1 MTACTGSQY
10 LAAVGAAKA
19 IRRDSSEAIVYVE
32 SGGRRNERGRILR
45 GTELGIT
52 GIPSCTICCSEQRTR
67 HQYPPEDANGIICPA
82 HRGRFGVHAM
92 EIDGTSS
99 PAVHEYRSAAI
110 GIVRGGEGPVLIEAK
125 VVRLEPHSSSDDHRK
140 FRSQQ
145 ELTEIA
151 EADPILR
158 LGRELVAAGQL
169 TNTQI
174 IDLRQRIKA
183 EMEAAAD

>member
-1 MTACTGSQY
+1 
-10 LAAVGAAKA
+10 
-19 IRRDSSEAIVYVE
+19 
-32 SGGRRNERGRILR
+32 
-45 GTELGIT
+45 
-52 GIPSCTICCSEQRTR
+52 
-67 HQYPPEDANGIICPA
+67 
-82 HRGRFGVHAM
+82 M